1 MNILRVDA
9 RTICGVC
16 LGFEYIDDAHTL
28 RAEENWHIIID
39 FFIIEIL
46 LTSVRIPGAPI

>member
-16 LGFEYIDDAHTL
+16 LGFEYIEDAHIL
-28 RAEENWHIIID
+28 GAEANWHVVID
-39 FFIIEIL
+39 LFIIEIL